1 MTRLCAAC
9 GRENRVPTRHL
20 AHRGR
25 CGNCKA
31 ELAASS
37 TPIDVDEALFD
48 EIVSTAGVPVLVD
61 FWAGWCGPCRVAA
74 PEVAKA
80 AARLA
85 GKALVLKVDTEKT
98 PRLAQRFSIESLPSF
113 LVFAGGRRVGQQAGA
128 MSAERL
134 LALVAVARM
143 AA

>member
-1 MTRLCAAC
+1 MIRLCPAC

-25 CGNCKA
+25 CGSCKGT
-31 ELAASS
+31 LDPSS
-37 TPIDVDEALFD
+37 APIDVDESEFD
-48 EIVSTAGVPVLVD
+48 EIISNATVPVLVD
-61 FWAGWCGPCRVAA
+61 FWAAWCGPCRVAA

-98 PRLAQRFSIESLPSF
+98 PRLAQRFCIDSIPSF
-113 LVFAGGRRVGQQAGA
+113 LVFTGGRRVSQQAGA
-128 MSAERL
+128 MTAERL
-134 LALVAVARM
+134 LALVAVART

>member
-1 MTRLCAAC
+1 MIRLCPAC

-25 CGNCKA
+25 CGSCKGT
-31 ELAASS
+31 LDASS
-37 TPIDVDEALFD
+37 APIDVDESEFD
-48 EIVSTAGVPVLVD
+48 EIISNATVPVLVD
-61 FWAGWCGPCRVAA
+61 FWAAWCGPCRVAA

-98 PRLAQRFSIESLPSF
+98 PRLAQRFSIDSIPSF
-113 LVFAGGRRVGQQAGA
+113 LVFAGGRRVSQQAGA
-128 MSAERL
+128 MTAERL
-134 LALVAVARM
+134 LALVAVART